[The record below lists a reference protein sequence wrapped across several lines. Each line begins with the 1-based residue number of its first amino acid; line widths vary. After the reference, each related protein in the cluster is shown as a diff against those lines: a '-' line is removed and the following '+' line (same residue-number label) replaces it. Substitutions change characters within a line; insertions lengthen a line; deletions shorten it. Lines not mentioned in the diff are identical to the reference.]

1 MIAVRFFLKTVPS
14 WSSSSFSGQPTRTK
28 NSKKD
33 NWQEQIQQARDREG
47 GAMSLSTAAQRI
59 EELIVSLAQ
68 QLATAEEGETL
79 SVQLG
84 LGSFNKTIKL
94 SPANAS
100 LDAFILFAR
109 LLSIAALVLE
119 LKACK
124 NDLLTLYFLNQSTL
138 LILLHFRRQKYL
150 SSRCLLLPQAPI

>member
-1 MIAVRFFLKTVPS
+1 LAPKQKFRPKTAKFRNPDIKEVHA
-14 WSSSSFSGQPTRTK
+14 TL
-28 NSKKD
+28 
-33 NWQEQIQQARDREG
+33 DRG
-47 GAMSLSTAAQRI
+47 GKEMSLSTAAQRI

-84 LGSFNKTIKL
+84 LTSQQGSYNRTIKL

-100 LDAFILFAR
+100 LDAFIMFAR

-119 LKACK
+119 LKACEI
-124 NDLLTLYFLNQSTL
+124 DLLTLYF
-138 LILLHFRRQKYL
+138 
-150 SSRCLLLPQAPI
+150 